1 MPTTSAAIN
10 QDPESQR
17 SGITLASG
25 TRKTSKSS
33 KTKSLPKVK
42 LPPNPFQSEI
52 LDLVSKQRTNA
63 KKVEILQEYRNDAL
77 VSLLI
82 WNFDD
87 TVTSMLP
94 EGQVPFKPNEAPAG
108 TEHTSLRAEV
118 RHFFNFVKG
127 GNDSLSKTRRENIF
141 IQILETLLPE
151 EADILCLVKD
161 KALATRYKVSQALVE
176 QAYPD
181 IEWGGR
187 GGETHRG

>member
-10 QDPESQR
+10 LEPENPK
-17 SGITLASG
+17 SGITLQSG
-25 TRKTSKSS
+25 TKKTRKTK
-33 KTKSLPKVK
+33 KDLPKVK

-63 KKVEILQEYRNDAL
+63 KKVEVLQEYRNDAL

-87 TVTSMLP
+87 TVVSVLP
-94 EGQVPFKPNEAPAG
+94 EGAVPFKPNDAPAG
-108 TEHTSLRAEV
+108 TEHTSLRAEQ
-118 RHFFNFVKG
+118 RHFYNFVQG
-127 GNDSLSKTRRENIF
+127 GNDTLSKTRRENIF

-151 EADILCLVKD
+151 EADILCLVTD
-161 KALATRYKVSQALVE
+161 KALATRYKISQALVE

-187 GGETHRG
+187 GGQRHQG